1 MKKPSLKISGVSS
14 WVKTRVQK
22 RKDNEEQERNLES
35 STLKMITFL
44 FTSLAMALG
53 MSFLPIFP
61 QPLPILIAVLV
72 AFVAFKSP
80 RLGMPIGG
88 AIIGFGLLFHLAEF
102 RFISFLGDTSVRV
115 AFVVVWLALFIVLP
129 LISNRYKSALAIDF
143 GILAVTMLFFAP
155 TYFLAIPLILASAVY
170 FKKNVVLSIVYY
182 VLISVPLQIMQYYN
196 DVVKVIVRPDW
207 WLAAG
212 SSPPLLVSLSSIS
225 KNLNLSVTQVRLF
238 DISKVV
244 FDIAGQTT
252 WVPDWTGRT
261 IKDAL
266 SQYVDS
272 LPGFLM
278 FVVIVVG
285 LALTLI
291 FFTRTLV
298 KEGLIGKG
306 DKLFQCFTATIAAA
320 LFFILLSALQV
331 PLAFTADVSGITMFL
346 GILATFAFTLPV
358 AFIDSA
364 PKNRASN
371 KEIKEKAQ
379 TLLNKILIFEGQLDN
394 IKNNIPVIVTAPE
407 GKMLVIKDSL
417 EDTLRNAEKHRYA
430 QDELDQKFNQLSQ
443 LSKDIDSLEIE
454 LNVILSEYHI
464 LAACEYSNWVGKLKD
479 AGLQIKTIA
488 SAPFQKEMAL
498 EQRIE
503 AIKQVLDNGR
513 VLAREVALV
522 ADPIYKII
530 RPLYDP
536 ALPEKCRAIEFAS
549 EKLTTKEA
557 PWIVLDALFSSMNNW
572 MRQYG
577 VEIQI
582 SMKHLQNSLASIARL
597 SNQSENLLEVFG
609 ESTPKVLGYAKKAEE
624 MKADAQK
631 MVEKEKLDILDIITL
646 QSDVQ
651 GFLAIVNDV
660 LTMLFTGLINDED
673 LIDRLLPTKDYLWE
687 KNSTLRERLNKATE
701 TLANPSNYKINQVM
715 DSLPLF
721 LSYMNEAIQTLSVYK
736 ERKEFLLNYPLA
748 EAAIE
753 ERLKVKEQLIPQDLP
768 FQPRFAAEYLRLYY
782 TARFGEYA
790 FDKDNSVLTKRP

>member
-1 MKKPSLKISGVSS
+1 VKRPSLKISGVSS
-14 WVKTRVQK
+14 WVKTSLKK
-22 RKDNEEQERNLES
+22 RKDREEQERNLES

-44 FTSLAMALG
+44 ITSVSMALG

-61 QPLPILIAVLV
+61 QPLPILLAVLIG
-72 AFVAFKSP
+72 FVAFKSP
-80 RLGMPIGG
+80 RLGMTIGG
-88 AIIGFGLLFHLAEF
+88 AIIGIGLLFHLAEF
-102 RFISFLGDTSVRV
+102 RFISFLGDTTVRV
-115 AFVVVWLALFIVLP
+115 AFIVIWLAMFIVLP

-155 TYFLAIPLILASAVY
+155 TYFLAIPLLLASAVY
-170 FKKNVVLSIVYY
+170 FKKNVVLSIIYY

-196 DVVKVIVRPDW
+196 DVVNVIVRSDW

-225 KNLNLSVTQVRLF
+225 KGLNLSVTQVRLF

-244 FDIAGQTT
+244 YDIAGQTT

-266 SQYVDS
+266 SQYLDS
-272 LPGFLM
+272 IPGLLM

-291 FFTRTLV
+291 FFTRTMV

-331 PLAFTADVSGITMFL
+331 PLAFTADVNGITMVL

-371 KEIKEKAQ
+371 TEIKEKAQ
-379 TLLNKILIFEGQLDN
+379 TLLNKILVFEGQLDN
-394 IKNNIPVIVTAPE
+394 IKNSIPVVVTAPE

-417 EDTLRNAEKHRYA
+417 EDTLRNAEKHRYE
-430 QDELDQKFNQLSQ
+430 QEELDQKFYQLDQ

-454 LNVILSEYHI
+454 LNVILSEYQI
-464 LAACEYSNWVGKLKD
+464 LATCEYSNWAGKLKD
-479 AGLQIKTIA
+479 AGLPILSIVNA
-488 SAPFQKEMAL
+488 SFQKELVL

-503 AIKQVLDNGR
+503 AIKQILDNGR
-513 VLAREVALV
+513 VLSHEVISV
-522 ADPIYKII
+522 ADPIYGII
-530 RPLYDP
+530 RSLYDP
-536 ALPEKCRAIEFAS
+536 ALPEKCRSVEFAN
-549 EKLTTKEA
+549 EKLETKEA
-557 PWIVLDALFSSMNNW
+557 PWIVIEALYNSLNNW
-572 MRQYG
+572 KRQYG
-577 VEIQI
+577 VEIQV
-582 SMKHLQNSLASIARL
+582 SMKYLQNSLESIASL
-597 SNQSENLLEVFG
+597 SNQSEALLAVFG
-609 ESTPKVLGYAKKAEE
+609 ENNPKVLGYAKKAEE
-624 MKADAQK
+624 MKGNAQM
-631 MVEKEKLDILDIITL
+631 MVEKEKLDILDVITL
-646 QSDVQ
+646 QSNVQ
-651 GFLAIVNDV
+651 EFLNIANDV
-660 LTMLFTGLINDED
+660 LTILFTGLINDED
-673 LIDRLLPTKDYLWE
+673 VIERLTPTKDFLWE
-687 KNSTLRERLNKATE
+687 ENSTLNDRLKTATE
-701 TLANPSNYKINQVM
+701 TLANPSNYKINQIM
-715 DSLPLF
+715 ENLPAY
-721 LSYMNEAIQTLSVYK
+721 LSYVDEAIQTLSVYD

-753 ERLKVKEQLIPQDLP
+753 ECLKVKQQIMPQDLP

-782 TARFGEYA
+782 TQRYEEYS
-790 FDKDNSVLTKRP
+790 FDRDNAVLKKRS

>member
-1 MKKPSLKISGVSS
+1 VKKPSLKISGVSS
-14 WVKTRVQK
+14 WAKSLLQK
-22 RKDNEEQERNLES
+22 RKEKEDQERNLES

-44 FTSLAMALG
+44 LTSVAMALG

-61 QPLPILIAVLV
+61 QPVPILLAVLI

-88 AIIGFGLLFHLAEF
+88 AIIGFGLLFHLAEL

-115 AFVVVWLALFIVLP
+115 AFIVVWLALFIVLP

-196 DVVKVIVRPDW
+196 DVVTQIVRPDW

-225 KNLNLSVTQVRLF
+225 NSLNLSVTQVRLF

-244 FDIAGQTT
+244 YDIAGQTT

-266 SQYVDS
+266 SQYLDS
-272 LPGFLM
+272 LPGLLM

-291 FFTRTLV
+291 FFTRIMV

-306 DKLFQCFTATIAAA
+306 DKLFQCFTATLAAA

-331 PLAFTADVSGITMFL
+331 PLAFTAEVSGITMVL
-346 GILATFAFTLPV
+346 GIFATLLFTLPV

-364 PKNRASN
+364 PKNRSSN

-379 TLLNKILIFEGQLDN
+379 ALLNKILIFEGQLDN
-394 IKNNIPVIVTAPE
+394 IKDDIPVIVTAPE
-407 GKMLVIKDSL
+407 GKMFVIKDSL
-417 EDTLRNAEKHRYA
+417 EDTLRNAEKHRYE
-430 QDELDQKFNQLSQ
+430 QEELDQKFNQLNQ

-454 LNVILSEYHI
+454 LNVILSEYQI
-464 LAACEYSNWVGKLKD
+464 LATCEYSNWIGKLKD
-479 AGLQIKTIA
+479 AGLPIKTTVNA
-488 SAPFQKEMAL
+488 SYQKEMVL
-498 EQRIE
+498 EQRIQ

-513 VLAREVALV
+513 VLAHEVTLV
-522 ADPIYKII
+522 VDPIYRII

-536 ALPEKCRAIEFAS
+536 ALPEKCRAMEFAG
-549 EKLTTKEA
+549 EKLKTKEA
-557 PWIVLDALFSSMNNW
+557 PWIVIEALYNSLNNW
-572 MRQYG
+572 KRQYG
-577 VEIQI
+577 VEIQA
-582 SMKHLQNSLASIARL
+582 SMKHLQNSLAPIASL
-597 SNQSENLLEVFG
+597 SSQNEALLAVFG
-609 ESTPKVLGYAKKAEE
+609 ENTPKVLGYAKRAEE
-624 MKADAQK
+624 MKSDAQK
-631 MVEKEKLDILDIITL
+631 MVLKENLDILDVITL

-651 GFLAIVNDV
+651 GFFDIANDV
-660 LTMLFTGLINDED
+660 LTMLYTGLINDED
-673 LIDRLLPTKDYLWE
+673 VIDRLLPTKDYLWE
-687 KNSTLRERLNKATE
+687 KNSTIRERLKKTTE
-701 TLANPSNYKINQVM
+701 TLANPSNYKINQIM
-715 DSLPLF
+715 ENLPLY
-721 LSYMNEAIQTLSVYK
+721 LSYMNEAIQTLSVYS

-753 ERLKVKEQLIPQDLP
+753 ERLKVKENLLPQDLP

-782 TARFGEYA
+782 TQRYGEYS
-790 FDKDNSVLTKRP
+790 FDKDNAMLTKRP

>member
-1 MKKPSLKISGVSS
+1 MKKPSLKISGVISL
-14 WVKTRVQK
+14 VKTYLQK
-22 RKDNEEQERNLES
+22 RKDKEEQERNLES

-44 FTSLAMALG
+44 FTSVAMALG

-61 QPLPILIAVLV
+61 QPVPILLAVLI
-72 AFVAFKSP
+72 AFVAFKNP

-88 AIIGFGLLFHLAEF
+88 ATIGIGLLFHLAEL

-115 AFVVVWLALFIVLP
+115 AFIAIWLSLFIILP

-170 FKKNVVLSIVYY
+170 FKKNVVLSIIYY

-196 DVVKVIVRPDW
+196 DVVTQIVRSDW

-225 KNLNLSVTQVRLF
+225 KSLNLSGTQVRLF

-244 FDIAGQTT
+244 YDIAGQTT

-266 SQYVDS
+266 SQYLDS
-272 LPGFLM
+272 LPGLLM

-291 FFTRTLV
+291 FFTRTMV

-306 DKLFQCFTATIAAA
+306 DKFFQIFTATIAAA

-331 PLAFTADVSGITMFL
+331 PLAFTADVSATTMVL
-346 GILATFAFTLPV
+346 GILATLAFTLPV
-358 AFIDSA
+358 AFIDST

-371 KEIKEKAQ
+371 KEIQEKAKV
-379 TLLNKILIFEGQLDN
+379 LLNKILIFEGQLDN
-394 IKNNIPVIVTAPE
+394 IKNNLPVTITTPE
-407 GKMLVIKDSL
+407 GKMLLIKDSL
-417 EDTLRNAEKHRYA
+417 EDTLRNAEKHRYE
-430 QDELDQKFNQLSQ
+430 QEELDQKFSQ
-443 LSKDIDSLEIE
+443 LEQLDKDIASLEIE

-464 LAACEYSNWVGKLKD
+464 LATCEYSNWIGKLKD
-479 AGLQIKTIA
+479 VGLPIKTMVNI
-488 SAPFQKEMAL
+488 SIQKEMVL

-503 AIKQVLDNGR
+503 AIKQILDNGR
-513 VLAREVALV
+513 VLANEVV
-522 ADPIYKII
+522 TIVDPIYKII

-536 ALPEKCRAIEFAS
+536 ALPEKCRSVEFAS
-549 EKLTTKEA
+549 EKLKTKEA
-557 PWIVLDALFSSMNNW
+557 PWIVIEALFNSINNW
-572 MRQYG
+572 KRQYG
-577 VEIQI
+577 IEIQQ
-582 SMKHLQNSLASIARL
+582 SMKHLQNSLTPISSL
-597 SNQSENLLEVFG
+597 SSQSEDVLTVFG
-609 ESTPKVLGYAKKAEE
+609 ENTPKVLGYAKKAEE
-624 MKADAQK
+624 MKTDAQK

-651 GFLAIVNDV
+651 GFIVITNDV
-660 LTMLFTGLINDED
+660 LTMLYNGLINDED
-673 LIDRLLPTKDYLWE
+673 IIDRLLPTKDYLWE
-687 KNSTLRERLNKATE
+687 KNSTLNERIEKATE
-701 TLANPSNYKINQVM
+701 TLANPLNYKINQVM
-715 DSLPLF
+715 KNLPLY
-721 LSYMNEAIQTLSVYK
+721 LSYMNEAIKTLSVYK

-753 ERLKVKEQLIPQDLP
+753 ERLKVKDKLLPQDLP

-782 TARFGEYA
+782 AQRYEEYS
-790 FDKDNSVLTKRP
+790 FDKENAVLTKRQ